1 MNTGVWVDTRGLDK
15 LIQGLSPQEVDRAVL
30 RAAMDAEGGAK
41 IGAPVDT
48 GALRN
53 SIQARATGPG
63 EAIVGVGMLYGPF
76 VEYGTSRMKE
86 RPFLGPALKIAVMRL
101 RQNLENLFRSAQ

>member
-1 MNTGVWVDTRGLDK
+1 MNTAVFVDTRGLDK
-15 LIQGLSPQEVDRAVL
+15 LTEGLSPQEIDRAVL

-53 SIQARATGPG
+53 SIQARASGPG
-63 EAIVGVGMLYGPF
+63 EAIVGVGMAYGPY
-76 VEYGTSRMKE
+76 VEYGTYRMKAQ
-86 RPFLGPALKIAVMRL
+86 PYLAPALVKAVERL
-101 RQNLENLFRSAQ
+101 RRSLENLFRSVQ